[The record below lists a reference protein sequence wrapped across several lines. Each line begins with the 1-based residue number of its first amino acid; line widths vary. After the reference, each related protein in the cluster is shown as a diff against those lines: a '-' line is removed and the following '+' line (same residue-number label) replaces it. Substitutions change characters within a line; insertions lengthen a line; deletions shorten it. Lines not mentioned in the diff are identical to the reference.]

1 MSPTYVLTIVIL
13 GTIAAICSIRIQAKL
28 DLNRRRS
35 QPEDEKLR
43 RSTSFCLSLATTLG
57 MLAIFRGS
65 ILILNSSATQV
76 QENQGILI
84 AEFIFLTVLAL
95 TSGYKGLSFQRR
107 LKQSEAA

>member
-65 ILILNSSATQV
+65 ILILNSSATQ
-76 QENQGILI
+76 ENQGILI